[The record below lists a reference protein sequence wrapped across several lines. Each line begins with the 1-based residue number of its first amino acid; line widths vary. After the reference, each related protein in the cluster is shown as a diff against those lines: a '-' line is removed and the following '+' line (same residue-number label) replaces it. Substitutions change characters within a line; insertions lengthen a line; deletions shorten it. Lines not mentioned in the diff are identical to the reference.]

1 MKRKRSKGK
10 GERGAIKMMTDR
22 NQMLQKQTWEELP
35 FIQVML
41 VFQRS
46 AANLYVRWKMSP
58 TRMRMVASYLEA
70 DERAVKQGLRLY
82 DATDSLYRQT
92 IRDFIIHESAA
103 VCNAQEIPELQEG
116 RIYIVDYGFFHQ
128 ETFYP
133 ILRSEPVAVNAT

>member
-1 MKRKRSKGK
+1 
-10 GERGAIKMMTDR
+10 MMTGR
-22 NQMLQKQTWEELP
+22 NPKWQMQPLEAQP

-46 AANLYVRWKMSP
+46 VANLYVRWKMSQ
-58 TRMRMVASYLEA
+58 TRMRMIVSYLEA
-70 DERAVKQGLRLY
+70 DERAIKQGLRLY

-92 IRDFIIHESAA
+92 IRDFVIHDSATGY
-103 VCNAQEIPELQEG
+103 NTQDIPGILEG

-128 ETFYP
+128 DTFYP